1 MHAFRSGIHTGL
13 VHGRHSFFS
22 FKSSLR
28 NRCEIQS
35 GKQVVHH
42 STGNIGQSEISSRM
56 TIRELFVVET
66 HRMKQCGMQVVHVH
80 FVDDGMMAEFI
91 GLAVRNPGLQ
101 STTGQPD

>member
-1 MHAFRSGIHTGL
+1 
-13 VHGRHSFFS
+13 
-22 FKSSLR
+22 
-28 NRCEIQS
+28 
-35 GKQVVHH
+35 
-42 STGNIGQSEISSRM
+42 M